1 MVLLSLALVLG
12 WMPALGQ
19 AGGRLALL
27 PPDLT
32 HFPRVSFLMEAYAPD
47 GKFIPDLSDSDL
59 RLIEDGAARPVEVL
73 TRLQSGLH
81 LVAAFN
87 TSPSLAAAQNGTTP
101 LEQVRK
107 ILLAWC
113 AAQSNSGLDEFSL
126 VSNSGE
132 QATKLTDPVDWG
144 AALRAF
150 APDLLKG
157 QPSLTSLTQAFD
169 LVTDA
174 GRRTSSKR
182 AVLWITPPLAESS
195 LAALP
200 NLGERASQLGARLF
214 VWLVVP
220 AGSPETKSH
229 AALAD
234 LARRTGG
241 QFALFTG
248 SQPVPDLET
257 WFQPLRY
264 IYQVNYSS
272 AVRLSGGHRLQVQV
286 IRDEANPATGEQRF
300 NLILLPPN
308 PIFLSPPVRIQRAWG
323 QASSAAQPVLLPE
336 RVELALMVEFPDSVH
351 RDLVATRLY
360 LDGKLVSQ
368 SADPAPEAVTWPL
381 EGYTASQRHTMRV
394 EVEDVLGYKRSSIEI
409 PVELDVEAPPNPS
422 GLDAAFFSTNSAGLV
437 AGGVTLGVLLCVGV
451 AVWALRRRNPHPALP
466 KVGRVWEA
474 PRLSAPSYSPRRLSL
489 AQDAPARLVR
499 LTDDGQLLQANS
511 IPLPRQEITLGSD
524 PKKASVVLESTS
536 VDGVHACIQPGGQQ
550 EYILV
555 DAGSLAGT
563 WVNYQRVAPQGTS
576 LVHGDLVQFGRES
589 YRFEVKHP
597 RQALYLH
604 IHRPDKGSNA

>member
-1 MVLLSLALVLG
+1 
-12 WMPALGQ
+12 
-19 AGGRLALL
+19 
-27 PPDLT
+27 
-32 HFPRVSFLMEAYAPD
+32 MEAYEPG
-47 GKFIPDLSDSDL
+47 GKFIPDLTDRDIHI
-59 RLIEDGAARPVEVL
+59 IEDGAARPVEQF

-87 TSPSLAAAQNGTTP
+87 TAPSLGTPQGGSTP

-107 ILLAWC
+107 TLLDWC
-113 AAQSNSGLDEFSL
+113 ARQAGATLDEFSL
-126 VSNSGE
+126 VSNSGG
-132 QATKLTDPVDWG
+132 QVTKLSDPSAWS

-150 APDLLKG
+150 VPDLLKG
-157 QPSLTSLTQAFD
+157 QPSLSSLTQAFD

-234 LARRTGG
+234 LAQRTGG

-300 NLILLPPN
+300 NLTLLPPN
-308 PIFLSPPVRIQRAWG
+308 PIFLSPPMRIQRAWV
-323 QASSAAQPVLLPE
+323 QTSAAAQPVLLPE
-336 RVELALMVEFPDSVH
+336 RVELALMVEFPDAV
-351 RDLVATRLY
+351 RRELVVTRLY
-360 LDGKLVSQ
+360 VDGKLASQ
-368 SADPAPEAVTWPL
+368 SADPAPSAVTWPL
-381 EGYTASQRHTMRV
+381 EGYTASQRHTVRV

-422 GLDAAFFSTNSAGLV
+422 GLDAAFFSTDSAGLI
-437 AGGVTLGVLLCVGV
+437 AGGVTLGVILCVGV
-451 AVWALRRRNPHPALP
+451 TVWALRRRKTRLSSP
-466 KVGRVWEA
+466 KANRAWEA
-474 PRLSAPSYSPRRLSL
+474 PRLSAPSLSPRRLSL

-499 LTDDGQLLQANS
+499 LTEDGQLLQANS
-511 IPLPRQEITLGSD
+511 IPLPRQEIILGSD

-536 VDGVHACIQPGGQQ
+536 VDGVHARIQPGDGQ
-550 EYILV
+550 EYILT

-563 WVNYQRVAPQGTS
+563 WVNFERVAAQGAS
-576 LVHGDLVQFGRES
+576 LAHGDLVQLGRES
-589 YRFEVKHP
+589 YRFEQKHP

-604 IHRPDKGSNA
+604 IHRPDKGSDA